1 MVIMILKIYL
11 ILFSLLYLPVA
22 FSAQTLAD
30 LYEQSRGAVVILE
43 NIKSSKIKK
52 ADKETGELKET
63 SVNKRRDGSGFL
75 IAETLI
81 LTSAHIVHGV
91 DELQAVF
98 YDGEKIPATVISS
111 DVNADLSLVKLAYK
125 HPHIE
130 PLLLGDSDKSR
141 IGDDIYTIGAPY
153 SIPFTLTRGIIS
165 GRHEK
170 GYQADIA
177 KSEFFQTDAALNP
190 GNSGG
195 PVFNMQ
201 GKVIGIV
208 SFIRSKS
215 GGNEGLGFAV
225 TINSAKKLMLE
236 KPPFYSGMDAIVIN
250 GAIAKALNTPQSGGV
265 LVTNVARGTMAEK
278 MGLKGGFLPIMIGE
292 TKLSIG
298 GDIIL
303 SINGISTVGA
313 KNLKKVEQILHK
325 YGNQGKFKLTVLR
338 EGKTKELSWD
348 GVMQD
353 K

>member
-1 MVIMILKIYL
+1 MTKIYI
-11 ILFSLLYLPVA
+11 ILFLLLYLPTSI
-22 FSAQTLAD
+22 SAQVLAD
-30 LYEQSRGAVVILE
+30 LYEQSRSAVVILE

-63 SVNKRRDGSGFL
+63 FVSKRRDGSGFL
-75 IAETLI
+75 IADTLI

-98 YDGEKIPATVISS
+98 YDGEKIPAIVISS

-125 HPHIE
+125 HPHIQ
-130 PLLLGDSDKSR
+130 PLTLGDSNKSR
-141 IGDDIYTIGAPY
+141 IGDDIFTIGAPY

-201 GKVIGIV
+201 GEVIGIV
-208 SFIRSKS
+208 SFIKSKS

-236 KPPFYSGMDAIVIN
+236 KPPFYSGMDAVVIN
-250 GAIAKALNTPQSGGV
+250 GAIAKALNVAQGGGV
-265 LVTNVARGTMAEK
+265 LVTNVAKGTMAEK
-278 MGLKGGFLPIMIGE
+278 MGLKGGFLPIMVGE
-292 TKLSIG
+292 TKLSLG

-303 SINGISTVGA
+303 SINGITTIGS
-313 KNLKKVEQILHK
+313 KNLKKVEKVLHK
-325 YGNQGKFKLTVLR
+325 HGNQGKFKLTVLR
-338 EGKTKELSWD
+338 EGKTKELTWNGTKND
-348 GVMQD
+348 
-353 K
+353 